1 MACEG
6 TEIEIIYGG
15 GDLSLDRHSMSLF
28 SSTTHP
34 SVTLRRPKWRIRNL
48 ENEDELPAVSGSCGV
63 AEGRVAGWRRR
74 IRRLAVRVLVLGS
87 LGACAWL
94 VREPLLRRAAD
105 LWIAS
110 DEVTHAD
117 AVVVLGGQ
125 IEIRPFA
132 AAELYRSGLV
142 SKVLVSNNEEGRA
155 AAIGA
160 VQGHTEA
167 NRHVLMKLGVPDKA
181 IEVFGQANKSTR
193 DEAVALR
200 EWVDR
205 HGASTI
211 IIPTEAFVTRR
222 VRWTFE
228 REFAGRNVRIEVPSY
243 EAAEYTRAAWWK
255 SPAGLIAFQNEIIK
269 YIYYR
274 LKY

>member
-1 MACEG
+1 
-6 TEIEIIYGG
+6 
-15 GDLSLDRHSMSLF
+15 
-28 SSTTHP
+28 
-34 SVTLRRPKWRIRNL
+34 
-48 ENEDELPAVSGSCGV
+48 
-63 AEGRVAGWRRR
+63 
-74 IRRLAVRVLVLGS
+74 VRVLVLGS
-87 LGACAWL
+87 VGACAWL
-94 VREPLLRRAAD
+94 MREPLLRGAAD

-110 DEVTHAD
+110 DEATHAD

-132 AAELYRSGLV
+132 AAELYHRGLV
-142 SKVLVSNNEEGRA
+142 SRVLVSNNEQGRA

-167 NRHVLMKLGVPDKA
+167 NWQVLLKLGVPENA
-181 IEVFGQANKSTR
+181 IEAFGQANKSTR

-211 IIPTEAFVTRR
+211 IIPTEVFVARR

-243 EAAEYTRAAWWK
+243 EPADYTRAAWWK
-255 SPAGLIAFQNEIIK
+255 SPAGLIAFQSEVIK

-274 LKY
+274 LEY

>member
-1 MACEG
+1 MP
-6 TEIEIIYGG
+6 T
-15 GDLSLDRHSMSLF
+15 
-28 SSTTHP
+28 
-34 SVTLRRPKWRIRNL
+34 
-48 ENEDELPAVSGSCGV
+48 
-63 AEGRVAGWRRR
+63 AGWARR
-74 IRRLAVRVLVLGS
+74 IGRLGVRVLVLGS
-87 LGACAWL
+87 LAACAWL
-94 VREPLLRRAAD
+94 VREPLLRGAAD

-132 AAELYRSGLV
+132 AAELYHQGLV
-142 SKVLVSNNEEGRA
+142 SIVLVSNNQEGRA

-167 NRHVLMKLGVPDKA
+167 NRHVLLKLGIPDNA
-181 IEVFGQANKSTR
+181 IEIFGQANRSTR
-193 DEAVALR
+193 DEAIALR

-211 IIPTEAFVTRR
+211 IIPTEMFVARR
-222 VRWTFE
+222 VRWIFE
-228 REFAGRNVRIEVPSY
+228 RELAGRNVRIEVPSY
-243 EAAEYTRAAWWK
+243 EPAEYARAAWWK
-255 SPAGLIAFQNEIIK
+255 SSAGLIAFQNEVIK
-269 YIYYR
+269 YVYYR

>member
-1 MACEG
+1 VSG
-6 TEIEIIYGG
+6 
-15 GDLSLDRHSMSLF
+15 
-28 SSTTHP
+28 P
-34 SVTLRRPKWRIRNL
+34 SVVLERCVGTL
-48 ENEDELPAVSGSCGV
+48 G
-63 AEGRVAGWRRR
+63 RR
-74 IRRLAVRVLVLGS
+74 IWRLAVRVLVLGS
-87 LGACAWL
+87 LGAGTWL
-94 VREPLLRRAAD
+94 VREPLLRGAAD
-105 LWIAS
+105 LWIES

-132 AAELYRSGLV
+132 AAELYYRGLA
-142 SKVLVSNNEEGRA
+142 SRVLVSNNAEGRA

-167 NRHVLMKLGVPDKA
+167 NRNVLLKLGVPENA
-181 IEVFGQANKSTR
+181 IEVFGQSNKSTR

-222 VRWTFE
+222 VRWIFE
-228 REFAGRNVRIEVPSY
+228 REFAGRNIRIEVSSHEP
-243 EAAEYTRAAWWK
+243 AEYTRAAWWK
-255 SPAGLIAFQNEIIK
+255 SSAGLIAFQNEVIK

-274 LKY
+274 LEY